1 MYPDAQIS
9 SDKHRSDMACL
20 VAGLVAPPAADDAA
34 AAAAVVAA
42 TLDVAEV
49 EL

>member
-34 AAAAVVAA
+34 AAVVAA